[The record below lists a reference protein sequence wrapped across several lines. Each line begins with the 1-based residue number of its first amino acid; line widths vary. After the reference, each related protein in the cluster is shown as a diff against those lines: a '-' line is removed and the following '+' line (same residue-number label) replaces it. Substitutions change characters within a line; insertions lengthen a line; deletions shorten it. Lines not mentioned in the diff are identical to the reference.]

1 MYVIVVGGG
10 KVGYY
15 LTKAL
20 LDAGHEVALIEKT
33 PKRFELLEE
42 AFGEVAVLG
51 DGCDVRTMLSVGVKR
66 ADVVAAVTGD
76 DEDNLVI
83 CQLARQRFS
92 VPRVI
97 ARINNP
103 KNEEIFGLLGIHE
116 TVSSTRVLYHLIE
129 EEMEAERF
137 VPLST
142 LRRGNLTL
150 FEVKIAQ
157 GSPAAGRAISEL
169 NLPADTLLIAVLRG
183 EQALVVSGSTVLL
196 NGDTVI
202 ALSTPDHVNALHDL
216 LLGRATLITPPVDRH
231 P

>member
-20 LDAGHEVALIEKT
+20 LDAGHEVVLIERN

-103 KNEEIFGLLGIHE
+103 KNEEIFRLLGIHE

-129 EEMEAERF
+129 EELGAEQLM
-137 VPLST
+137 PLST

-150 FEVKIAQ
+150 FEVKISE
-157 GSPAAGRAISEL
+157 GSPAAGKAVSAL
-169 NLPADTLLIAVLRG
+169 NLPPDTLLVAVLRG
-183 EQALVVSGSTVLL
+183 EQALVASGSTVLL
-196 NGDTVI
+196 GGDTVI
-202 ALSTPDHVNALHDL
+202 ALSTPDHVHALQEL
-216 LLGRATLITPPVDRH
+216 LVGAASS
-231 P
+231 

>member
-1 MYVIVVGGG
+1 MYVIIVGGG

-20 LDAGHEVALIEKT
+20 LDAGHEVVLIEKN

-66 ADVVAAVTGD
+66 ADVVTAVTGD

-103 KNEEIFGLLGIHE
+103 KNEEIFRLLGIHE

-129 EEMEAERF
+129 EEVRVEQLT
-137 VPLST
+137 PLST

-150 FEVKIAQ
+150 FEVMIPEK
-157 GSPAAGRAISEL
+157 SPAAGKAISEL
-169 NLPADTLLIAVLRG
+169 HLPVDTLLLAVLRG
-183 EQALVVSGSTVLL
+183 EQVLVASGSTVLL
-196 NGDTVI
+196 SGDTVI
-202 ALSTPDHVNALHDL
+202 ALSTPDHVRALQDL
-216 LLGRATLITPPVDRH
+216 LVGGVRP
-231 P
+231 